1 MKSKFII
8 LSVVFSVILFF
19 TLSMS
24 VNAEEMPQE
33 DVGIVII
40 ESDIKG
46 GDVIADIEEGKVG
59 DVVTLKVSTNAFYML
74 TSISVNGTNLTK
86 NENGL
91 YTFQLVKG
99 ENKVSVVFDIDNDQI
114 KQIAGLIDDVK
125 DNGLS
130 SILNVDNLFKIIS
143 WAITVFF
150 GSGFFLTLIKNK
162 KIKSSTIEEMS
173 KNCYDIVEQINAEK
187 TSDFL
192 NNVMG
197 KTIDGLTEDISEM
210 KKVMLSM
217 CKCMLLAQENT
228 PEARLSI
235 ITELTNLK
243 NDDTELVKKIQSV
256 IKNEQEK
263 NAKKIEDRANAI
275 NELKEANKNL
285 EPISEKND
293 ETEEEF
299 YGQL

>member
-1 MKSKFII
+1 MKNKFII
-8 LSVVFSVILFF
+8 LGVILAVIMFF
-19 TLSMS
+19 SLSMA
-24 VNAEEMPQE
+24 VNAEELPQDE
-33 DVGIVII
+33 VGTVII

-46 GDVIADIEEGKVG
+46 GDVLADIEEGNVG
-59 DVVTLKVSTNAFYML
+59 DVVTLKVSANAFYML
-74 TSISVNGTNLTK
+74 TSISVNDTNLTK
-86 NENGL
+86 NENGV

-99 ENKVSVVFDIDNDQI
+99 ENKVSATFDIDNDQI
-114 KQIAGLIDDVK
+114 KQIAGLIDGVK
-125 DNGLS
+125 DNGIS

-150 GSGFFLTLIKNK
+150 GSGYFLTLIKNK
-162 KIKSSTIEEMS
+162 KIKSATIEEMS
-173 KNCYDIVEQINAEK
+173 KNCYDIVEKINVEK

-197 KTIDGLTEDISEM
+197 KTIDGLTDDISEM

-243 NDDTELVKKIQSV
+243 TDDAELVKKIQSV
-256 IKNEQEK
+256 IKTEQEK
-263 NAKKIEDRANAI
+263 NAKKIEDRAKAI
-275 NELKEANKNL
+275 SELKEANNNL
-285 EPISEKND
+285 EPISDKTD
-293 ETEEEF
+293 ETGEEF

>member
-8 LSVVFSVILFF
+8 LSVVFTVILFF

-59 DVVTLKVSTNAFYML
+59 DAVTLKVSANAFYML

-197 KTIDGLTEDISEM
+197 KTIDGLTDDISEM

-256 IKNEQEK
+256 IKSEQEK

-285 EPISEKND
+285 EPISEKID

>member
-1 MKSKFII
+1 MKNKFII
-8 LSVVFSVILFF
+8 LGVILAVIMFF
-19 TLSMS
+19 SLSMA
-24 VNAEEMPQE
+24 VNAEELPQDE
-33 DVGIVII
+33 VGTVII
-40 ESDIKG
+40 ENDIKG
-46 GDVIADIEEGKVG
+46 GDVLADIEKGNVG
-59 DVVTLKVSTNAFYML
+59 DVVTLKVSANAFYML
-74 TSISVNGTNLTK
+74 TSISVNGANLTK
-86 NENGL
+86 NENGV

-99 ENKVSVVFDIDNDQI
+99 ENKVSAIFDIDNDQI
-114 KQIAGLIDDVK
+114 KQIAGLIDNVK
-125 DNGLS
+125 NNGIS

-162 KIKSSTIEEMS
+162 KIKSTTIEEMS
-173 KNCYDIVEQINAEK
+173 KNCYDIVEKINVEK

-197 KTIDGLTEDISEM
+197 KTIDGLTDDITEM

-243 NDDTELVKKIQSV
+243 TDDTELVKKIQSV

-263 NAKKIEDRANAI
+263 NAKKIEDRAKAI
-275 NELKEANKNL
+275 SELKEANNNL
-285 EPISEKND
+285 EPISDKTD
-293 ETEEEF
+293 DVGEEF

>member
-1 MKSKFII
+1 MKGKFII
-8 LSVVFSVILFF
+8 LSVVFAVILFF

-59 DVVTLKVSTNAFYML
+59 DVVTLKVSANAFYML

>member
-1 MKSKFII
+1 MKNKFII
-8 LSVVFSVILFF
+8 LGVILAVIMFF
-19 TLSMS
+19 SLSMA
-24 VNAEEMPQE
+24 VNAEELPQDE
-33 DVGIVII
+33 VGTVII
-40 ESDIKG
+40 ENDIKG
-46 GDVIADIEEGKVG
+46 GDVLADIEKGNVG
-59 DVVTLKVSTNAFYML
+59 DVVTLKVSANAFYML
-74 TSISVNGTNLTK
+74 TSISVNGANLTK
-86 NENGL
+86 NENGV

-99 ENKVSVVFDIDNDQI
+99 ENKVSAIFDIDNDQI
-114 KQIAGLIDDVK
+114 KQIAGLIDNVK
-125 DNGLS
+125 NNGIS

-150 GSGFFLTLIKNK
+150 GSGFFLTLIKNN
-162 KIKSSTIEEMS
+162 KIKSTTIEEMS
-173 KNCYDIVEQINAEK
+173 KNCYDIVEKINVEK

-197 KTIDGLTEDISEM
+197 KTIDGLTDDITEM

-243 NDDTELVKKIQSV
+243 TDDTELVKKIQSV

-263 NAKKIEDRANAI
+263 NAKKIEDRAKAI
-275 NELKEANKNL
+275 SELKEANNNL
-285 EPISEKND
+285 EPISDKTD
-293 ETEEEF
+293 DVGEEF

>member
-1 MKSKFII
+1 MKSKFIF
-8 LSVVFSVILFF
+8 LSVVFTVILFF

-59 DVVTLKVSTNAFYML
+59 DAVTLKVSANAFYML

-197 KTIDGLTEDISEM
+197 KTIDGLTDDISEM

-256 IKNEQEK
+256 IKSEQEK

-285 EPISEKND
+285 EPISEKID

>member
-1 MKSKFII
+1 MKNKFII
-8 LSVVFSVILFF
+8 LGVILAVIMFF
-19 TLSMS
+19 SLSMA
-24 VNAEEMPQE
+24 VNAEELPQDE
-33 DVGIVII
+33 VGTVII
-40 ESDIKG
+40 ENDIKG
-46 GDVIADIEEGKVG
+46 GDVLADIEKGNVG
-59 DVVTLKVSTNAFYML
+59 DVVTLKVSANAFYML
-74 TSISVNGTNLTK
+74 TSISVNGANLTK
-86 NENGL
+86 NENGV

-99 ENKVSVVFDIDNDQI
+99 ENKVSAIFDIDNDQI
-114 KQIAGLIDDVK
+114 KQIADLIDNVK
-125 DNGLS
+125 NNGIS

-162 KIKSSTIEEMS
+162 KIKSTTIEEMS
-173 KNCYDIVEQINAEK
+173 KNCYDIVEKINVEK

-197 KTIDGLTEDISEM
+197 KTIDGLTGDITEM

-243 NDDTELVKKIQSV
+243 TDDAELVKKIQSV

-263 NAKKIEDRANAI
+263 NAKKIEDRAKAI
-275 NELKEANKNL
+275 SELKEANNNL
-285 EPISEKND
+285 EPISDKTD
-293 ETEEEF
+293 DVGEEF

>member
-8 LSVVFSVILFF
+8 LSVISAIILFF
-19 TLSMS
+19 TLSMA
-24 VNAEEMPQE
+24 VNAEEAPQE

-59 DVVTLKVSTNAFYML
+59 DVVTLKVSADAFYML
-74 TSISVNGTNLTK
+74 TSISVNGANLTK

-173 KNCYDIVEQINAEK
+173 KNCYDIVEKINVEK

>member
-1 MKSKFII
+1 MKNKFII
-8 LSVVFSVILFF
+8 LGVILAVIMFF
-19 TLSMS
+19 SLSMA
-24 VNAEEMPQE
+24 VNAEELSQDE
-33 DVGIVII
+33 VGVVII

-46 GDVIADIEEGKVG
+46 GDVLADIEEGNVG
-59 DVVTLKVSTNAFYML
+59 DVVTLKVSANAFYML
-74 TSISVNGTNLTK
+74 TSISVNDTNLTK
-86 NENGL
+86 NENGV

-99 ENKVSVVFDIDNDQI
+99 ENKVSATFDIDNDQI
-114 KQIAGLIDDVK
+114 KQIAGLIDGVK
-125 DNGLS
+125 DNGIS

-150 GSGFFLTLIKNK
+150 GSGYFLTLIKNK
-162 KIKSSTIEEMS
+162 KIKSATIEEMS
-173 KNCYDIVEQINAEK
+173 KNCYDIVEKINVEK

-197 KTIDGLTEDISEM
+197 KTIDGLTDDISEM

-243 NDDTELVKKIQSV
+243 TDDAELVKKIQSV
-256 IKNEQEK
+256 IKTEQEK
-263 NAKKIEDRANAI
+263 NAKKIEDRAKAI
-275 NELKEANKNL
+275 SELKEANNNL
-285 EPISEKND
+285 EPISDKTD
-293 ETEEEF
+293 ETGEEF

>member
-1 MKSKFII
+1 MKNKIII
-8 LSVVFSVILFF
+8 LSVILAVIMFFSLGVA
-19 TLSMS
+19 
-24 VNAEEMPQE
+24 VNAEELSQDE
-33 DVGIVII
+33 VGTVII
-40 ESDIKG
+40 ENDIKG
-46 GDVIADIEEGKVG
+46 GDVLADIEKGNVG
-59 DVVTLKVSTNAFYML
+59 DVVTLKVSANAFYML
-74 TSISVNGTNLTK
+74 TSISVNGANLTK
-86 NENGL
+86 NENGV

-99 ENKVSVVFDIDNDQI
+99 ENKVSAIFDIDNDQI
-114 KQIAGLIDDVK
+114 KQIAGLIDNVK
-125 DNGLS
+125 NNGIS

-162 KIKSSTIEEMS
+162 KIKSTTIEEMS
-173 KNCYDIVEQINAEK
+173 KNCYDIVEKINVEK

-197 KTIDGLTEDISEM
+197 KTIDGLTDDITEM

-243 NDDTELVKKIQSV
+243 TDDTELVKKIQSV

-263 NAKKIEDRANAI
+263 NAKKIEDRAKAI
-275 NELKEANKNL
+275 SELKEANNNL
-285 EPISEKND
+285 EPIND
-293 ETEEEF
+293 KTDDMGEEF

>member
-8 LSVVFSVILFF
+8 LSVISAVILFF
-19 TLSMS
+19 TLSMA

-59 DVVTLKVSTNAFYML
+59 DVVTLKVSANAFYML

-197 KTIDGLTEDISEM
+197 KTIDGLTDDISEM

>member
-1 MKSKFII
+1 MKNKFII
-8 LSVVFSVILFF
+8 LGIIFVVIMFFS
-19 TLSMS
+19 LSMV
-24 VNAEEMPQE
+24 VNAEEVSQDE
-33 DVGIVII
+33 VGTVVI

-46 GDVIADIEEGKVG
+46 GDVLADIEEGNVG
-59 DVVTLKVSTNAFYML
+59 DVVTLKVSANAFYML

-86 NENGL
+86 NENGV

-99 ENKVSVVFDIDNDQI
+99 ENKVSATFDIDNDQI

-125 DNGLS
+125 DNGIS

-150 GSGFFLTLIKNK
+150 GSGYFLTLIKNK
-162 KIKSSTIEEMS
+162 KIKSATIEEMS
-173 KNCYDIVEQINAEK
+173 KNCYDIVEKINVEK

-197 KTIDGLTEDISEM
+197 KTIDGLTDDISEM

-243 NDDTELVKKIQSV
+243 TDDTELVKKIQSV
-256 IKNEQEK
+256 IKDEQEK
-263 NAKKIEDRANAI
+263 NAKKIEDRAKAI
-275 NELKEANKNL
+275 SELKEANNNL
-285 EPISEKND
+285 EPISDKTD
-293 ETEEEF
+293 EVGEEF

>member
-59 DVVTLKVSTNAFYML
+59 DVVTLKVSANAFYML

-243 NDDTELVKKIQSV
+243 NDDTELVKKIQNV

>member
-1 MKSKFII
+1 MKNKFII
-8 LSVVFSVILFF
+8 LSVILAVIMFFS
-19 TLSMS
+19 LSMA
-24 VNAEEMPQE
+24 VNAEELSQDE
-33 DVGIVII
+33 VGTVII

-46 GDVIADIEEGKVG
+46 GDVLADVEEGNVG
-59 DVVTLKVSTNAFYML
+59 DVVTLKVSVNAFYML

-86 NENGL
+86 NENGV

-99 ENKVSVVFDIDNDQI
+99 ENKVSAIFDIDNDQI
-114 KQIAGLIDDVK
+114 KQIAGLIDNVK
-125 DNGLS
+125 NNGIS

-162 KIKSSTIEEMS
+162 KVKSTTIEEMS
-173 KNCYDIVEQINAEK
+173 KNCYDIVEKINVEK

-197 KTIDGLTEDISEM
+197 KTIDGLTDDISEM

-243 NDDTELVKKIQSV
+243 TDDTELVKKIQSV

-263 NAKKIEDRANAI
+263 NAKKIEDRAKAI
-275 NELKEANKNL
+275 SELKEANNNL
-285 EPISEKND
+285 EPISAKTD
-293 ETEEEF
+293 ETGEEF